1 MSALTQFLPAAEA
14 PRGTRLQALE
24 ANAYRALRELM
35 REVEH
40 GAADGQ
46 AARVCVPLRRG
57 ALKQALAWEAEA
69 MLFELRIEAP
79 SNENEEAP

>member
-1 MSALTQFLPAAEA
+1 MSALAQFLPPPEA

-24 ANAYRALRELM
+24 AHAYRALRELM
-35 REVEH
+35 REVGYAE
-40 GAADGQ
+40 ADGQ

-69 MLFELRIEAP
+69 MLFELGIEAP